1 MRTSPEGNLNRR
13 ELARHLV
20 DRLWEAPAGTAP
32 DQVYALLDGARDP
45 AILPWIR
52 ARALDHTCL
61 FAGTLTPALA
71 AAAPYLVHLY
81 RGEPFTREL
90 FEKAWGRSWG
100 VFVAAP
106 AAMEPLRRHFR
117 TLLRVRDEGGRRLLF
132 RYYDPRVLRV
142 YLPTCREPELE
153 AVFGPVRH
161 FFAED
166 REPGTLLRFGRAR
179 PGLAAEAA
187 SLPT

>member
-1 MRTSPEGNLNRR
+1 MNR
-13 ELARHLV
+13 EAALHLIE
-20 DRLWEAPAGTAP
+20 RLWEAPEGAPP

-52 ARALDHTCL
+52 RRALDHTCL
-61 FAGTLTPALA
+61 FAGALTPALA

-90 FEKAWGRSWG
+90 IEMGWGKSWG

-106 AAMEPLRRHFR
+106 VAMEPLRRHFR
-117 TLLRVRDEGGRRLLF
+117 TILRVRDERGRRLLF

-142 YLPTCREPELE
+142 YLPTCSEPELDT
-153 AVFGPVRH
+153 VFGPVRH

-179 PGLAAEAA
+179 PGLCAQAVA
-187 SLPT
+187 LPT